1 MAKAEEKNVASNPLN
16 EKMVKI
22 KLFKDNGRYKDDLF
36 VARNGHNYVI
46 QRGVEV
52 EVPEG
57 IAMIIEQSEAM
68 DNHVADLIA
77 EAQKKAEKV

>member
-1 MAKAEEKNVASNPLN
+1 MDQNEYLKIIEDTISNG
-16 EKMVKI
+16 K
-22 KLFKDNGRYKDDLF
+22 YKDDLF